1 MLTLTVAI
9 LAVTLVS
16 LAFVETRWLGA
27 IGVAVLALLH
37 PWPLIVA
44 TASIAIA
51 ALALKFHFRRLRNDL
66 PETRS
71 SSD

>member
-1 MLTLTVAI
+1 
-9 LAVTLVS
+9 
-16 LAFVETRWLGA
+16 
-27 IGVAVLALLH
+27 LLH